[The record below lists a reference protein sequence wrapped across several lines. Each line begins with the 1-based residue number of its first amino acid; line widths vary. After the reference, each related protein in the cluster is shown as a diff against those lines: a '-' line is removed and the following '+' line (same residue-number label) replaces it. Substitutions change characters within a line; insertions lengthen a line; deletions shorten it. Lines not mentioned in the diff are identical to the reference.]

1 MKLEN
6 KVAIITGGGRGIGR
20 CIALTFAQNG
30 AHVVIGDIQPNMAQK
45 VVEDITALG
54 RKSLAYKVDVTRSD
68 QVRAMV
74 DGTIKEMGKIN
85 ILVNNAGIITRQ
97 LVNDMNEAMW
107 DKIMAVNLKGTFI
120 CSKAVIPNM
129 ILQKEGR
136 IINIASIAGKHG
148 AIGLSAYSASKFG
161 VIGFTQSLAL
171 ELAKYNIT
179 VNAICPGIIETY
191 MWTDVLTPWVANQRQ
206 LSIEEAWRTT
216 VNTIPLRRPQQ
227 PDDIGSM
234 ALFLASDGAINITGQ
249 ALNVCGGL
257 MLS

>member
-6 KVAIITGGGRGIGR
+6 RVAVITGGGRGIGR
-20 CIALTFAQNG
+20 GIALTFARNG
-30 AHVVIGDIQPNMAQK
+30 AHVVIGDIQPNTAQK
-45 VVEDITALG
+45 VVQDVTALG
-54 RKSLAYKVDVTRSD
+54 RKSLAYEVDVTCSD

-97 LVNDMNEAMW
+97 LVNDMNETMW

-120 CSKAVIPNM
+120 CSKAVVPNM
-129 ILQKEGR
+129 ILQNEGR
-136 IINIASIAGKHG
+136 IINVASIAGKHG

-206 LSIEEAWRTT
+206 LSTEEAWRTT
-216 VNTIPLRRPQQ
+216 VNTIPLKRPQK
-227 PDDIGSM
+227 PDDIGNM
-234 ALFLASDGAINITGQ
+234 AVFLASDEAANITGQ

-257 MLS
+257 VLS

>member
-20 CIALTFAQNG
+20 GIALTFAQNG